1 MSIDFHVFR
10 SEEIVPLVQRVSFSN
25 PNQLEEALF
34 RSPLPA
40 PKLVCGE
47 ETPIVN
53 LPVNRVQDTSPNRH
67 AGSHDQEDLNS
78 AFLAGRRLALEPIAG
93 VRQISTHHELTL
105 EWEPEAAQDDLG
117 AFVVAAHA
125 GELGARP
132 ELLAAYA
139 DQFGAGDDATL
150 VVLAPDEGDAAV
162 VAGTIDALGL
172 GDGGPDILLLQVPRA
187 EGETALAGRAS
198 AVLTG
203 TSPAGP
209 LARLPRVDAAAAVV
223 LRALAD
229 AREPGPAATPRVSP
243 APPTQHDRAIL
254 AEIVPP
260 DRLAADAPLYERYLA
275 DLAAYRAL
283 PGAEPLRAEDLM
295 PKVHDRSPTTPYDQH
310 YFHQDVWAARR
321 VAERRPA
328 RHVDVG
334 SRVDYV
340 GFLTALTDV
349 VFVDIRPLDAR
360 IEGLTSVAGSAL
372 ELPFDDRSIES
383 LSCLHVAE
391 HIGLGRYGDPLD
403 PDGTRK
409 AARELQRV
417 LGPGGELLVG
427 VPVGQPRTCFN
438 AHRIF
443 DPHEVPAMF
452 DELVLLEFAG
462 VDDRGEFGRRRRLAE
477 LAGARYACG
486 LYRLARPVA

>member
-1 MSIDFHVFR
+1 MR
-10 SEEIVPLVQRVSFSN
+10 
-25 PNQLEEALF
+25 
-34 RSPLPA
+34 
-40 PKLVCGE
+40 
-47 ETPIVN
+47 
-53 LPVNRVQDTSPNRH
+53 
-67 AGSHDQEDLNS
+67 
-78 AFLAGRRLALEPIAG
+78 
-93 VRQISTHHELTL
+93 
-105 EWEPEAAQDDLG
+105 
-117 AFVVAAHA
+117 AFVVAADA
-125 GELGARP
+125 GELRARP

-139 DQFGAGDDATL
+139 DHFGADDDATL
-150 VVLAPDEGDAAV
+150 VVLASDDGDAAAL
-162 VAGTIDALGL
+162 AGTVEAFGFD
-172 GDGGPDILLLQVPRA
+172 DGGPDILLLQVPRA
-187 EGETALAGRAS
+187 DGESALAARAS

-203 TSPAGP
+203 TSPSGP
-209 LARLPRVDAAAAVV
+209 LARLPRVDAAAAAT
-223 LRALAD
+223 LRLLAG
-229 AREPGPAATPRVSP
+229 APASRPAAAASGATERE
-243 APPTQHDRAIL
+243 AAAQDDRAGL
-254 AEIVPP
+254 AAIVAPEQ
-260 DRLAADAPLYERYLA
+260 LAADAPLYERYLTE
-275 DLAAYRAL
+275 LAAYRAL

-360 IEGLTSVAGSAL
+360 VEGLTSVAGSAL
-372 ELPFDDRSIES
+372 DLPFEDRSIES
-383 LSCLHVAE
+383 LSCLHVAD

-417 LGPGGELLVG
+417 LRPGGELLFG
-427 VPVGQPRTCFN
+427 IPVGQPRTCFN
-438 AHRIF
+438 AHRILAPQ
-443 DPHEVPAMF
+443 DVPAMF

-462 VDDRGEFGRRRRLAE
+462 IDDHGEFRRQRQLSE